1 MIFYWIAVFVV
12 NIIFRIYFKV
22 ETVGR
27 ENIPKNGNLI
37 LISNHVYLVD
47 PIILAITNPKVLRFM
62 AKEELFKNPLFGLL
76 LKGLG
81 VFAVKRGTG
90 DGGSMKKALDI
101 LENDGVL
108 GIFPEGTRSK
118 GGETGRP
125 KAGAAY
131 LAAQAGADI
140 LPASLTYSN
149 GTKFRSRV
157 TVRYGSVIP
166 KEAIAEHAPN
176 KSGLRAI
183 TEITFGAVVKLLEGG
198 N

>member
-22 ETVGR
+22 ETVGK
-27 ENIPKNGNLI
+27 ENIPENGNLI

-76 LKGLG
+76 LKHIG

-90 DGGSMKKALDI
+90 DGGSLKKALDI

-108 GIFPEGTRSK
+108 GIFPEGTRSY
-118 GGETGRP
+118 GGETGTP

-131 LAAQAGADI
+131 LAAHAGADI
-140 LPASLTYSN
+140 LPACITYSN
-149 GTKFRSRV
+149 GTKFRSVV
-157 TVRYGSVIP
+157 TVRYGKVVK
-166 KEAIAEHAPN
+166 KEEFADQPAN
-176 KSGLRAI
+176 KSGLKAI
-183 TEITFGAVVKLLEGG
+183 TEITFGAVKNLLAEGE
-198 N
+198 